1 MSGSP
6 FFVLV
11 GGLGEGRSPAEAQ
24 RRGGAEGEGGGV
36 LELVLE
42 LEAMGWRV
50 RVRGVAGIEYEYRPS
65 G

>member
-6 FFVLV
+6 FLFWWEGWER
-11 GGLGEGRSPAEAQ
+11 GGLPQ
-24 RRGGAEGEGGGV
+24 RRRGAEGEGGGV